1 MAPGQDSE
9 PGHPDS
15 RSGRGSGERSPGVPR
30 GLGLTLH
37 RQEDAS
43 YQHGHALGRRT
54 GKGCKL
60 PARWDALLLVEGS
73 VGGGGAG
80 DAGGRSPEAK
90 RALGAARLYKAA
102 PGAEQKAERCLNGE
116 QALVLLQPRIKS
128 SPK

>member
-1 MAPGQDSE
+1 MAPGQDGE
-9 PGHPDS
+9 AGHP
-15 RSGRGSGERSPGVPR
+15 GRERERVRRALPRGPR

-90 RALGAARLYKAA
+90 RALGAARLCKAA

-116 QALVLLQPRIKS
+116 QARVLLQPRIKS